1 MPFKFKETGL
11 RPTRR
16 TALSVLVALVI
27 LGAGSM
33 PTAYAT
39 PARVIIL
46 RHGDKDPANER
57 NHNLSAAGLQRALR
71 LPDILLGRY
80 GQPAFIFA
88 PQPKAPNG
96 ANIRAIQTISPTAI
110 QAGINIDT
118 RFAVGQEAGLAQALL
133 KDPRYD
139 GQQVFVCWEHKA
151 INDIARDL
159 GVASTLKKW
168 KGSDYGTLY
177 VISFA
182 HDTPT
187 LTIDQQ

>member
-1 MPFKFKETGL
+1 M
-11 RPTRR
+11 RPTRLA
-16 TALSVLVALVI
+16 ALSALAALVI
-27 LGAGSM
+27 LGAGQM
-33 PTAYAT
+33 PSAYAA

-57 NHNLSAAGLQRALR
+57 NHNLSAAGQQRALR

-88 PQPKAPNG
+88 PQPKPPNG

-110 QAGINIDT
+110 QAGVNIDT

-133 KDPRYD
+133 MDHRYD

-151 INDIARDL
+151 INSIARDL
-159 GVASTLKKW
+159 GIASALQKW
-168 KGSDYGTLY
+168 KGSDYGSIY

-182 HDTPT
+182 HNTPT
-187 LTIDQQ
+187 LTIEKQ